1 MERRVANPGRMSPAS
16 RPRLAFALG
25 AMLVGGIAV
34 LASQKGGPGFVARL
48 DNAAG
53 AAIAG
58 AGAAG
63 RVEAAF
69 VSPMGSP
76 TRHPQLSIAGGGR
89 LDEAT
94 RARAAR
100 AIAAIPGVGGVRWSD
115 GASTGASAE
124 APVNPLHCQED
135 VEALLRA
142 RTIRFE
148 EASARIDA
156 ASRSLIGEVAQ
167 ALRPCLGSI
176 IAVTGHTDTSG
187 TEPGNVALS
196 YRRAEAVRRALVAQ
210 GIPDDGLRASGVG
223 SREPVEGL
231 EPTDPA
237 NRRIEFSVIAT
248 EPFTPTPVDTPGP
261 R

>member
-1 MERRVANPGRMSPAS
+1 MAAAS
-16 RPRLAFALG
+16 RQRLALALG
-25 AMLVGGIAV
+25 AVLVGGFAL
-34 LASQKGGPGFVARL
+34 LASRNGAQGFVARL
-48 DNAAG
+48 ELAAG
-53 AAIAG
+53 AAIAE

-69 VSPMGSP
+69 VSPVGAP
-76 TRHPQLSIAGGGR
+76 GRHPELSLTGGPV
-89 LDEAT
+89 DEAI

-100 AIAAIPGVGGVRWSD
+100 AVAAIPGVGGVRWSD
-115 GASTGASAE
+115 GAATGASTA

-176 IAVTGHTDTSG
+176 IAVTGHTDASG
-187 TEPGNVALS
+187 TEPGNIALS
-196 YRRAEAVRRALVAQ
+196 YRRAEAVRRALVAR
-210 GIPDDGLRASGVG
+210 GIPDDGLRARGLG
-223 SREPVEGL
+223 SREPVDGL
-231 EPTDPA
+231 EPSDPA

-248 EPFTPTPVDTPGP
+248 EPITPTPVDTPGP
-261 R
+261 Y